1 MFMICTTDNAP
12 KMGGVKWVGKKLALH
27 QSFQE
32 SGQQPDAQMLTTTNI
47 QVPDVTPSGKLITG
61 QVA

>member
-1 MFMICTTDNAP
+1 
-12 KMGGVKWVGKKLALH
+12 MGGVKWVGKKLALH

-47 QVPDVTPSGKLITG
+47 QVPDVTPSGKLITE